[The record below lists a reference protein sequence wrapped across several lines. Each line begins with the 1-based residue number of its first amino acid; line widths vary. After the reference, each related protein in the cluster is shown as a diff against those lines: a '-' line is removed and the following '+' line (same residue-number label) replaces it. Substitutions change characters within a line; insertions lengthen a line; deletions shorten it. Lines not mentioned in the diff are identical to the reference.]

1 MVVLDP
7 QIIDSIHYNATY
19 IKQLK
24 FEESSND
31 WRPVLEIEVSPSI
44 EQDPTMINITS
55 WKITSYSPKQMQ
67 I

>member
-1 MVVLDP
+1 MVALDP
-7 QIIDSIHYNATY
+7 QIVDSIHYNATY
-19 IKQLK
+19 LKQLK

-31 WRPVLEIEVSPSI
+31 WRPVLEIEVLPSI